1 MFAVS
6 RRVAFLC
13 LVPTMLVAQQK
24 PRMTGLTAGINFATL
39 RGADTDGA
47 STDGR
52 VGIAVGAFGSF
63 LISDNLA
70 FQPEILFIQKGAD
83 FTTAGTTAAAIRLD
97 YVQIPVLLRFRIATG
112 EASAVPFV
120 IVGPSIGIKI
130 GCDAGVNTG
139 GGFVSQGCDDI
150 STTGPSSTDFSAI
163 VGAGV
168 EIKNLVLSVRYDYSL
183 SSLHLTSDSDEIY
196 NRGFA
201 IMAAFGFRSW

>member
-1 MFAVS
+1 MSALL
-6 RRVAFLC
+6 RRLAFLC
-13 LVPTMLVAQQK
+13 LLPTVVAAQRL
-24 PRMTGLTAGINFATL
+24 PRMTGLTAGLNFASL
-39 RGADTDGA
+39 GGADADGA

-52 VGIAVGAFGSF
+52 VGLAVGAFGSF
-63 LISDNLA
+63 QMSNGLA

-97 YVQIPVLLRFRIATG
+97 YIQIPVLLRFRIATG
-112 EASAVPFV
+112 DAKAVPFV
-120 IVGPSIGIKI
+120 TLGPSIGFKI
-130 GCDAGVNTG
+130 GCDAGVDTG
-139 GGFVSQGCDDI
+139 GGFVSQGCDAI

-168 EIKNLVLSVRYDYSL
+168 EIKNLILSVRYDYSL

-201 IMAAFGFRSW
+201 IMAAFGFRAW